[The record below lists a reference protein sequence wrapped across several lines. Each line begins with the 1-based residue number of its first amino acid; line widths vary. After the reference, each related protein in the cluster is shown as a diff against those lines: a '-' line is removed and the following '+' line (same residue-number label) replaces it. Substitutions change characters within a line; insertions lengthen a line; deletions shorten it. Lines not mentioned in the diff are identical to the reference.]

1 MATKPKKLTSL
12 ELKELTVQMNHDC
25 QRILHGL
32 DVYGYQAKMVDATT
46 IEIKGDS
53 DKLVFRYGPYLGPN
67 NIHAHNNFSN
77 TVAYIVSLLE
87 ARQNYIN
94 ATGKDL
100 LSEHGAYDA
109 LKKSIAVDKF
119 QKLYLNSV
127 DESGEIVFKGI
138 SDDRLDVYV
147 DTYRHALDAV
157 NRSNNKDAVANF
169 HFTKLFASLPPGT
182 DMTRMTTHH
191 TPGFVTIGSVSE
203 TSVGL
208 QLTTTFS
215 LVTDQYMFDA
225 FSEVAEDLSDCT
237 LVLHHHEQAL
247 TWAELEAT
255 GGITETAY
263 REEVKTCSPYQAC
276 FNLYDQQVYVENPFF
291 EAFEFELSR
300 NKTTLLKG
308 MLENELIYEDWY
320 RQYRI
325 DGSRVAAS
333 LTMDDAGISLEP
345 VFNGEGFDAFG
356 APPSKDFSNA
366 GDASLTWAELEHT
379 FGITKALYEAA
390 KLLEEDNLY
399 ALKAAYAAR
408 GVSAESYAVDFSEP

>member
-12 ELKELTVQMNHDC
+12 ELNELTVQMNHDC
-25 QRILHGL
+25 QLILHGL

-67 NIHAHNNFSN
+67 NRHAQNNFSS
-77 TVAYIVSLLE
+77 TAPLIGSMLE

-100 LSEHGAYDA
+100 LSEHGANNA
-109 LKKSIAVDKF
+109 LNEVFAVDRF
-119 QKLYLNSV
+119 QKLYLNTV
-127 DESGEIVFKGI
+127 NQADETVFKGI
-138 SDDRLDVYV
+138 SDDHLDAYV
-147 DTYRHALDAV
+147 DAYMHALDAV
-157 NRSNNKDAVANF
+157 NRSNNQDAVANF
-169 HFTKLFASLPPGT
+169 HFTKLFASLPPGK

-191 TPGFVTIGSVSE
+191 TPGFVTAGSIRE
-203 TSVGL
+203 THVGL
-208 QLTTTFS
+208 ELTTTLS
-215 LVTDQYMFDA
+215 LVTDQYTFDT
-225 FSEVAEDLSDCT
+225 FSETGEDLSDCT

-255 GGITETAY
+255 GGITEAAY

-291 EAFEFELSR
+291 KAFEFEVSR

-308 MLENELIYEDWY
+308 MLENELIYDDWY

-333 LTMDDAGISLEP
+333 LTMDDACISLKP

-356 APPSKDFSNA
+356 APPSKDFLNA